1 MPSIRPCANLANPFR
16 LGSLNKF
23 YGDMQG
29 NHLGSSQGVGFSNE
43 LIARMTSNR
52 ARALADQTSVNHTL
66 DASTTTFPLDR
77 VLYADFSHDDPSSSI
92 YAALGIFNN
101 TAMLSNTTYESL
113 VDTKGYSAATTVPFA
128 GRGYFEHMVCK
139 ADGAQETYVR
149 LIINDAVQPLV
160 GCGADSLGRC
170 TLSAFV
176 DAQAFSAQNGLW
188 NQC

>member
-1 MPSIRPCANLANPFR
+1 
-16 LGSLNKF
+16 
-23 YGDMQG
+23 MQG

-43 LIARMTSNR
+43 LIARLTDNR
-52 ARALADQTSVNHTL
+52 PRALADETSVNHTL
-66 DASTTTFPLDR
+66 DAAAATFPLDR

-101 TAMLSNTTYESL
+101 TAMLSNTTLETL
-113 VDTKGYSAATTVPFA
+113 QQTNGYSAATTVPFA
-128 GRGYFEHMVCK
+128 GRSYFERMQCK
-139 ADGAQETYVR
+139 GSGAQETYVR

-176 DAQAFSAQNGLW
+176 DAQTFSAQNGLW